1 MTMKLRQLVLY
12 CAIASLAACTGH
24 NSEYASQGYPDGT
37 VVGSTRDVYTATN
50 ATDRLSAELPDKNV
64 PSVIPVGYET
74 DGLTPSAALRGDRGA
89 ASGFSD
95 QQQIAEAR
103 RIEANL
109 RTGTARYD
117 PTTFT
122 PQGVPTPVA
131 TQPRVLRIWV
141 APWTDA
147 RGDTIVAGYVFA
159 NVDAMTVPMG
169 SSLAAG
175 GANYLQSVQ
184 TIEAR
189 SSPTGIPPGTSPPVQ
204 RGPVRTPD
212 RPATIPVSTIPPTG

>member
-1 MTMKLRQLVLY
+1 MRLTQLFLWSGV
-12 CAIASLAACTGH
+12 SLLTACTGH
-24 NSEYASQGYPDGT
+24 HSEYASQGYPDGT

-50 ATDRLSAELPDKNV
+50 GIDRLTAELPDKTV
-64 PSVIPVGYET
+64 PPVISTGYAT
-74 DGLTPSAALRGDRGA
+74 DGITPSEALRSERSVNPEPISRND
-89 ASGFSD
+89 
-95 QQQIAEAR
+95 IAERR

-109 RTGTARYD
+109 RPGTARYD

-141 APWTDA
+141 APWRDA

-159 NVDAMTVPMG
+159 NID
-169 SSLAAG
+169 SISLPGGHAYAG
-175 GANYLQSVQ
+175 TSPNYLQSVQ

-189 SSPTGIPPGTSPPVQ
+189 TSPTRPPPSAAPPIQ
-204 RGPVRTPD
+204 RGSTRVPD
-212 RPATIPVSTIPPTG
+212 RPVTIPVSTLSPST